1 MLDNLIDE
9 IIEREG
15 RKDTNNPNDS
25 GGRTKYGISER
36 SHPGAWANGPPTL
49 EEAKR
54 IYFQEYIVN
63 QGFHKIKPE
72 WLMEQVVD
80 FGVHSGPHT
89 SIVNL
94 QRVLGVQADGKLGP
108 ITLGVLEKRD
118 PEAVNTLLVKERVKV
133 LARIVQKRPKDLEF
147 LWGWLNRA
155 LSFLR
160 T

>member
-1 MLDNLIDE
+1 MFDKLIDE

-36 SHPGAWANGPPTL
+36 SHPGAWLNGPPSL

-54 IYFQEYIVN
+54 IFYQEYISD
-63 QGFHKIKPE
+63 QGFDKIKPDY
-72 WLMEQVVD
+72 LMEQVVD
-80 FGVHSGPHT
+80 FGVHSGPAVAAMH
-89 SIVNL
+89 L
-94 QRVLGVQADGKLGP
+94 QRILGVQADGRVGP
-108 ITLGVLEKRD
+108 ITLAVLARRD
-118 PEAVNTLLVKERVKV
+118 PLELNTELVKSRVQL